1 MSDTPK
7 LDLEERQRAQQVYEE
22 CCENPED
29 FAYNFVALQ
38 RELAQVQASW
48 SATIEAAAQND
59 ALLSRRIAE
68 LEPDAERYRWW
79 LDHCN
84 FTYLPSSSAAEFQ
97 VWVMLPTQER
107 DKISAAIDAA
117 RAKEGK

>member
-1 MSDTPK
+1 MSDAPK

-68 LEPDAERYRWW
+68 LEAILPESLAAIEEIHG
-79 LDHCN
+79 DHC
-84 FTYLPSSSAAEFQ
+84 SAWCGYRELR
-97 VWVMLPTQER
+97 VKLH
-107 DKISAAIDAA
+107 AAIDAA